1 METLQH
7 TLYNIIGTIEYNVFI
22 EIYDENLRN
31 RLLENEVKK
40 NKHKNYDPDENIS
53 ICRDDSNVNDD
64 MIYISTDILR
74 DSEGHDPYKPLNI
87 YNGTP
92 GRRLNRDLRATL
104 PINELKDNPPSEGC
118 PILNLHRCKP
128 RINTKKKSVSFGE
141 VHGYYI
147 PSRREL
153 FQLVNKSDIWWS
165 QTDFINMR
173 LTASN
178 EVQEFIRQNPV
189 ANYKICVKQL
199 WTILDFDA
207 IYAKLAEQRQ
217 VL

>member
-1 METLQH
+1 METPEIVIQQ
-7 TLYNIIGTIEYNVFI
+7 TLYNIIDTIEYNMFI
-22 EIYDENLRN
+22 EVHNENFRKN
-31 RLLENEVKK
+31 FLEKEV
-40 NKHKNYDPDENIS
+40 NENIS
-53 ICRDDSNVNDD
+53 IRREDSNVDDD
-64 MIYISTDILR
+64 MTYISTDILR
-74 DSEGHDPYKPLNI
+74 DLDGHNPYKQ
-87 YNGTP
+87 
-92 GRRLNRDLRATL
+92 RM
-104 PINELKDNPPSEGC
+104 SS
-118 PILNLHRCKP
+118 
-128 RINTKKKSVSFGE
+128 KKKSVSFGE
-141 VHGYYI
+141 VQIYYI
-147 PSRREL
+147 PKRYEL
-153 FQLVNKSDIWWS
+153 FQEVNKTDIWWS